1 MKKLFKTF
9 VLSIAL
15 MLPFALSAQ
24 DAAKTTGSV
33 VNENEG
39 APVEWAIS
47 AEELEDGNFA
57 VTLEAIL

>member
-1 MKKLFKTF
+1 MKNLFKSV
-9 VLSIAL
+9 VLAIAL
-15 MLPFALSAQ
+15 MLPFAVSAQ

-33 VNENEG
+33 VNENDG

-57 VTLEAIL
+57 VTLEATL